1 MFVRVVELCPWL
13 LATGFAGHSV
23 RVYTEMTGKSME
35 RGRVVLDVRSRQ
47 RRLFRPDEVT
57 SAALWLCSD
66 GAAGVNGQGIVIS
79 GGEV

>member
-1 MFVRVVELCPWL
+1 MWDVVERMDP
-13 LATGFAGHSV
+13 AV
-23 RVYTEMTGKSME
+23 RDQVKRQLRASAMQARPDFDEARAALEGMSPQ
-35 RGRVVLDVRSRQ
+35 GRLY
-47 RRLFRPDEVT
+47 RPDEVT